1 MPYTEIK
8 KRNENTYYY
17 RVISVRFNKK
27 VAKKRIYLGKNLN
40 SEELF
45 KKETN
50 ADKNLLK
57 EKINK
62 NISKIRTK
70 MLKVL
75 KKYKIKKASIFGSY
89 VRGEQKKD
97 SDIDILVKPA
107 KKMGLEFV
115 GMALELEDKLG
126 KKVDLVTYKSIHPL
140 LKKKILSEEVRII
153 WKEI

>member
-27 VAKKRIYLGKNLN
+27 VAKKRIYLGRNLN
-40 SEELF
+40 SKELLKKEEIADKELF
-45 KKETN
+45 
-50 ADKNLLK
+50 K

-62 NISKIRTK
+62 SISKIKPKILRI
-70 MLKVL
+70 L

-89 VRGEQKKD
+89 VRGKQKKD

-107 KKMGLEFV
+107 KRMGLEFV
-115 GMALELEDKLG
+115 GMAFELEDNLG

-140 LKKKILSEEVRII
+140 LKKKILSEEIRII
-153 WKEI
+153 

>member
-27 VAKKRIYLGKNLN
+27 VAKKRIYLGRNLN
-40 SEELF
+40 SKELL
-45 KKETN
+45 KKEEI
-50 ADKNLLK
+50 ADKELLK

-62 NISKIRTK
+62 SISKIKPKILRI
-70 MLKVL
+70 L

-89 VRGEQKKD
+89 VRGKQKKD

-107 KKMGLEFV
+107 KRMGLEFV
-115 GMALELEDKLG
+115 GMAFELEDNLG

-140 LKKKILSEEVRII
+140 LKKKILSEEIRII
-153 WKEI
+153 